1 MKTAELKIENF
12 AKNQGANVIS
22 HGILHSC
29 VLNLN
34 QVSTLEMAVFIV
46 WIYIAFNYTVQLKF
60 KNLAIRIL
68 SLSPVK

>member
-34 QVSTLEMAVFIV
+34 QVSTLEMSIFIV
-46 WIYIAFNYTVQLKF
+46 WILYIAF
-60 KNLAIRIL
+60 
-68 SLSPVK
+68 